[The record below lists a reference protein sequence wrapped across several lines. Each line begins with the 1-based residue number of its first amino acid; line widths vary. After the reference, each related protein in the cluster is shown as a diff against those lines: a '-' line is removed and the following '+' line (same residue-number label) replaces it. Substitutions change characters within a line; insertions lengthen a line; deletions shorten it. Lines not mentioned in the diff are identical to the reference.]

1 MEIPGAAPRGGGGG
15 GWGEGL
21 ETEGS
26 PCVVEA
32 VRVGEA
38 DVATRRA
45 ILGVSRLHP
54 HDGFG
59 DAGLGTSSDGE
70 AAHAAGGPG
79 EGGSVDANV
88 GGLREPTRRREMATG
103 LGSSPGPTS
112 LTSS

>member
-15 GWGEGL
+15 GVGEGL

-38 DVATRRA
+38 DVAARRA

-70 AAHAAGGPG
+70 AARAARGAGKGGG
-79 EGGSVDANV
+79 VDANV
-88 GGLREPTRRREMATG
+88 SEGRKDPRGDERWRRGWVRVQ
-103 LGSSPGPTS
+103 GPRA
-112 LTSS
+112 